1 MFLMVY
7 NMKVECFCYSVYLYF
22 IVKYISDMMLGH
34 ITLKHCG
41 EHPAAILLY
50 GYLFITRNEV
60 DEIAH
65 ITEYCIRIPRH
76 KVSNAL
82 LYLLEDS
89 VTGNICAANTTQ
101 ANLYYFV
108 SSEHSSFSHRYFCT
122 PASRSS
128 NFLEG
133 FLIVIVLELLIIIL
147 FISSAK
153 IRKRFESYRTLN
165 HYFSIFV
172 FYAACLLCC
181 VL

>member
-1 MFLMVY
+1 MMTVGNHLCILFMFLMVY

-82 LYLLEDS
+82 LYLLKDS

-101 ANLYYFV
+101 ANLYYF
-108 SSEHSSFSHRYFCT
+108 YT
-122 PASRSS
+122 
-128 NFLEG
+128 
-133 FLIVIVLELLIIIL
+133 IL
-147 FISSAK
+147 QQ
-153 IRKRFESYRTLN
+153 E
-165 HYFSIFV
+165 V
-172 FYAACLLCC
+172 
-181 VL
+181 